1 MFVCACAVKDL
12 SVLHDRHLH
21 RPTLDDS
28 SEEERAIEMLTDE
41 ITQVCDKRTAI
52 DRHWELVVRDRA
64 AVMYR
69 NGWCCPSV
77 VLLLMI

>member
-1 MFVCACAVKDL
+1 VHALQAVNKYSMCICKLFCYGNLPYVCRYYFAVKEL

-41 ITQVCDKRTAI
+41 ITQVQ
-52 DRHWELVVRDRA
+52 
-64 AVMYR
+64 
-69 NGWCCPSV
+69 
-77 VLLLMI
+77 